1 MMFDQKDK
9 SLAAMHSK
17 IEKLTAEAD
26 VLLRALEK
34 VTAEKLE
41 LLEKIRGGGK

>member
-1 MMFDQKDK
+1 MFDQKDK
-9 SLAAMHSK
+9 TLAAMHSK
-17 IEKLTAEAD
+17 IEELNDEAD

-41 LLEKIRGGGK
+41 LLEKIRGGG

>member
-9 SLAAMHSK
+9 TLAAMHSK
-17 IEKLTAEAD
+17 IEELNDEAD

-41 LLEKIRGGGK
+41 LLEKIRGGG

>member
-9 SLAAMHSK
+9 TLAAMHSK
-17 IEKLTAEAD
+17 IQELNDEAD

-41 LLEKIRGGGK
+41 LLEKIKGGG

>member
-1 MMFDQKDK
+1 MFDQKDK
-9 SLAAMHSK
+9 TLAAMHSK
-17 IEKLTAEAD
+17 IEELNDEAD

>member
-9 SLAAMHSK
+9 TLAAMHSK
-17 IEKLTAEAD
+17 IQELNDEAD

-41 LLEKIRGGGK
+41 LLEKIRGGG

>member
-1 MMFDQKDK
+1 MFDQKDK
-9 SLAAMHSK
+9 TLAAMHSK
-17 IEKLTAEAD
+17 IQELNDEAD

-41 LLEKIRGGGK
+41 LLEKIKGGG

>member
-1 MMFDQKDK
+1 MFDQKDK
-9 SLAAMHSK
+9 TLAAMHSK
-17 IEKLTAEAD
+17 IEELNDEAD

-41 LLEKIRGGGK
+41 LLEKIRGGC

>member
-1 MMFDQKDK
+1 MFDQKDK
-9 SLAAMHSK
+9 NLAAMHSK
-17 IEKLTAEAD
+17 IVELTAEAD